1 MPPMQK
7 VGQNVFKTNYSGA
20 AVAVSQTEMEMT
32 PAGHE
37 YTCNKKSQNK
47 LLEVGFEP
55 THSEL

>member
-1 MPPMQK
+1 MPPMQR

-20 AVAVSQTEMEMT
+20 AVAVTEMEMT

-37 YTCNKKSQNK
+37 YTCNDKKSQNK